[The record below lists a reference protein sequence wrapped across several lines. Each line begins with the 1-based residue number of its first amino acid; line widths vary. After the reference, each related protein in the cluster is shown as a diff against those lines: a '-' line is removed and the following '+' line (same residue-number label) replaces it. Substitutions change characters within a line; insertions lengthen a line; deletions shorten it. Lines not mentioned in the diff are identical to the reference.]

1 MHVPFVEQQQQLRFG
16 KLDID
21 QRHRDTVE
29 CQVPG
34 GIPGILPGV
43 WHDYYIVVAKMPPST
58 IAAALWRWLGT
69 GRVTPPPFIHII
81 IKELF
86 SPEQARPC
94 LSPNSAFLI
103 PLGCT
108 YCTVE

>member
-58 IAAALWRWLGT
+58 IAAALWRSL
-69 GRVTPPPFIHII
+69 RSRRASPQPAIHCNT
-81 IKELF
+81 KELLPPRLAPHALP
-86 SPEQARPC
+86 SDTR
-94 LSPNSAFLI
+94 LI
-103 PLGCT
+103 
-108 YCTVE
+108 

>member
-1 MHVPFVEQQQQLRFG
+1 MHVPFVEQQQQLIFG

-43 WHDYYIVVAKMPPST
+43 WHDDNIVVAKMPPST
-58 IAAALWRWLGT
+58 ISTALWGWLGT
-69 GRVTPPPFIHII
+69 GRIPPQPSIYSIK
-81 IKELF
+81 KELHD
-86 SPEQARPC
+86 PEKASQCMTLTNA
-94 LSPNSAFLI
+94 I
-103 PLGCT
+103 
-108 YCTVE
+108 